1 MCHPGWGT
9 AGWAVRRGAGSAQIP
24 AAAAG
29 SGAGGGG
36 PLSEGKV
43 TLGDAGEEGGGG
55 GGRPAPLKPSCYPN
69 TSKQWGRCGG
79 AGRGRGRAR
88 PVGAERRGPERGAVR
103 AAGWAGGGGGRAGT
117 ALHATHR

>member
-1 MCHPGWGT
+1 MSVTCTYRYPRETWAPRTAPTPTPHRGFGGVISGISAKPRRVCHPGWGT

-43 TLGDAGEEGGGG
+43 TLGDAGEEGG
-55 GGRPAPLKPSCYPN
+55 
-69 TSKQWGRCGG
+69 
-79 AGRGRGRAR
+79 
-88 PVGAERRGPERGAVR
+88 
-103 AAGWAGGGGGRAGT
+103 AAGGV
-117 ALHATHR
+117 LPL